1 MNDVDDKIKAWENNA
16 ETLKNDIDDRKRKLK
31 KAMQS
36 YLERENISLLNDI
49 ALHSDLLYDDI
60 CNLHIIDSMMSI
72 IKEVYKDER

>member
-36 YLERENISLLNDI
+36 YLER
-49 ALHSDLLYDDI
+49 
-60 CNLHIIDSMMSI
+60 
-72 IKEVYKDER
+72 